1 MSTKPPPRQVKF
13 QEDKTSPSISE
24 PSKKQTNNYR
34 DASFCKAFAID
45 TYNEADRQF
54 KVFTKNDPDV
64 RRRDTAQGVIKI
76 LSSVK
81 EALDLMNQGIVI
93 VIILLIAFF
102 GRYLWG

>member
-34 DASFCKAFAID
+34 DASFCKAFSID

-64 RRRDTAQGVIKI
+64 RRKDTAQGLIKI
-76 LSSVK
+76 LNNVK
-81 EALDLMNQGIVI
+81 EALDLMNQGTEIF
-93 VIILLIAFF
+93 LLP
-102 GRYLWG
+102 